1 MSGTFRE
8 TTRRPLPARAKW
20 FFAVTAIL
28 VSACFFAR
36 RPGVRI
42 EAWQKSLLDAPMLVM
57 VAISSLIWATWRRDI
72 PLPVQH
78 PSSDSETFEKE
89 LGECDRTGGK

>member
-1 MSGTFRE
+1 MNRAIGKA
-8 TTRRPLPARAKW
+8 TRPPLPARAKW
-20 FFAVTAIL
+20 FFAVTALL

-36 RPGVRI
+36 RPGVRL
-42 EAWQKSLLDAPMLVM
+42 EAWQKWLLDAPMLVM

-78 PSSDSETFEKE
+78 ASSDSETFEKE